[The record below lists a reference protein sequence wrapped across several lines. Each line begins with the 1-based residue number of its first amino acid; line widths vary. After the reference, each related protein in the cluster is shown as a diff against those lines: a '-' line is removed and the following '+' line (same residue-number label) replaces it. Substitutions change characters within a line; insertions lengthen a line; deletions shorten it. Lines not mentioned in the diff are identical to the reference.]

1 MRTERDAFSGLQQ
14 VLHWL
19 TAIMVLAMLFIGVSM
34 VSTLQPRFLTLI
46 SIHKPLGIAILALA
60 VLRFGVRCRFGAPP
74 LPGDLPRVQALA
86 AKLSHV
92 ALYVLLIVM
101 PLVGWGMLSAGGYPV
116 VLYGSLH
123 LPEILPHDDQ
133 LYAIL
138 RTTHAVLAYTFF
150 AILLLHVA
158 AALFHAL
165 IRRDGV
171 FRAMAGSGLGTNN
184 ALGVKPKEGAGFRQR
199 SGRGDPMHSPP

>member
-1 MRTERDAFSGLQQ
+1 MRTERDGFSGLQR

-19 TAIMVLAMLFIGVSM
+19 MAIMVLAQLFIGVSM
-34 VSTLQPRFLTLI
+34 VTTLKPRFLTLI

-60 VLRFGVRCRFGAPP
+60 VLRLGVRWRLGAPP
-74 LPGDLPRVQALA
+74 LPDDLPRAQALA

-92 ALYVLLIVM
+92 VLYALLIVM

-123 LPEILPHDDQ
+123 LPKILPHDDR
-133 LYAIL
+133 L
-138 RTTHAVLAYTFF
+138 HAVLLTTHIVLAYLFF
-150 AILLLHVA
+150 ATILLHVA

-171 FRAMAGSGLGTNN
+171 FRAMAGIGPRN
-184 ALGVKPKEGAGFRQR
+184 
-199 SGRGDPMHSPP
+199 H